1 MEGGE
6 IGFNRKKKNKLLKNE
21 FLNFIKPED
30 IVKYGFIPELI
41 GRLPI
46 ISCLENLT
54 KDLMKSILLVP
65 KNSIIKQFQYLLEI
79 DNVKLDFT
87 KNAID
92 EIIRLAL
99 KRNTGARALRSILEE
114 IMIDI
119 MYEIPIKENIKSCTI
134 TYDTVANKSKPK
146 IVYYNKTA

>member
-1 MEGGE
+1 M
-6 IGFNRKKKNKLLKNE
+6 KLN
-21 FLNFIKPED
+21 
-30 IVKYGFIPELI
+30 
-41 GRLPI
+41 
-46 ISCLENLT
+46 
-54 KDLMKSILLVP
+54 
-65 KNSIIKQFQYLLEI
+65 
-79 DNVKLDFT
+79 FT

-134 TYDTVANKSKPK
+134 TYDTVTKKSKPK